1 MQRHRALA
9 LLLGEDVLL
18 LSFWLC
24 CELFPLRLLL
34 DLSILL
40 ARDECL

>member
-1 MQRHRALA
+1 MQGHRALA

-24 CELFPLRLLL
+24 WEMFPLRLLL

-40 ARDECL
+40 VWDECL